1 MSYSSPYKNLPEV
14 EKSKVQALVKTSDK
28 LFLQSIHPERGI
40 LLYAIERLI
49 HAIVDDLHK
58 ENITHYT
65 PENATRLVKLINDR
79 TTLRTAD
86 EVSRPDERGG
96 TAGASKGAT
105 GSPNQPANLPQTPKS
120 GGAKGGKEKSIKRKT
135 HEVN

>member
-40 LLYAIERLI
+40 LLYAVERLI

-65 PENATRLVKLINDR
+65 PENATRLVKLINNR
-79 TTLRTAD
+79 TALRTAD
-86 EVSRPDERGG
+86 QSSGPNECGG

-105 GSPNQPANLPQTPKS
+105 SSPNQPANLPQTPKS
-120 GGAKGGKEKSIKRKT
+120 GGTKGGKKEVRQRKT
-135 HEVN
+135 NEVN